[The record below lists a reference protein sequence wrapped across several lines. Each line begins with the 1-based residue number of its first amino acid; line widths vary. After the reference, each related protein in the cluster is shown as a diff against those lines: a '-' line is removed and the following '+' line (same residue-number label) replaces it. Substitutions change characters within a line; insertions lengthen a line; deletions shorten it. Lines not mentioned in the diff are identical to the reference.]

1 MSSACVNIMTAS
13 TANHLWSLD
22 DVLGQGATAC
32 VYKARNKKTGEL
44 VAVKVFN
51 LASYNR
57 PYEVQMREFEV
68 LQKLNHV
75 NIVKLFAVE
84 EMHMNPKQKVL
95 VMEFCSGGSLL
106 NLLEEPENAFG
117 LAESE
122 FLIVLQ
128 CVVQGMN
135 HLRENG
141 VVHRDIKPGNIM
153 RQVGEDGRS
162 VYKLTDFGAA
172 RELEDDEKF
181 VSIYGTE
188 EYLHPDMYERAV
200 LRKPQHKAYGV
211 SVDLWSIGVTFY
223 HAATGSLPFIPYG
236 GPRKNKKVMYKITT
250 EKPEGAIAGVQKME
264 DGHIEWSYR
273 LPHCCQLSEG
283 LKTQVVPVLAS
294 ILEANQ
300 EKCWGFVQFFAAT
313 TDILHRIT
321 VHIFSLQQAT
331 AHSIYIHFHNTVSIF
346 FEDVQAQTGIEP
358 AAQQYLFL
366 GHPLILEPS
375 MKIVNLPN
383 TTPDRPII
391 LISRR
396 PEKLVGPPYKEP
408 EAPAMPTKFDVMA
421 DYSFSKT
428 IVGVIHQYLR
438 IARSLQMYR
447 ELILQGYYSYIENTS
462 FECSNVAHRIAMV
475 NMKLLSSISTEEHLH
490 LFAQRIAHELPDFVD
505 NKKKL
510 PLIEEDLQRMYGSG
524 VREFQNQ
531 LQHLRVI
538 LSKHSDILAQDKSI
552 QKMEVLLGKIVAVH
566 QQYCKDRITGKL
578 SYNDEQIHKFE
589 KLNLSSYIKKVKSL
603 FKDECLQKYQDV
615 LMAAGS
621 WNRVL
626 YEMQANLEQFG
637 VVLRQ
642 RMGDLHVCEAQQNKV
657 LDRAVL
663 RALQQPAGADGV
675 DGQKKDD
682 EHLIFKMNRL
692 KVEMEAVAR
701 ELQNNNNMIE
711 SLAVVTATLPLEKK
725 VPQANRP

>member
-250 EKPEGAIAGVQKME
+250 EKPEGTIAGVQKME

-273 LPHCCQLSEG
+273 LPHCCQLSE
-283 LKTQVVPVLAS
+283 
-294 ILEANQ
+294 
-300 EKCWGFVQFFAAT
+300 
-313 TDILHRIT
+313 
-321 VHIFSLQQAT
+321 
-331 AHSIYIHFHNTVSIF
+331 VSIF

-538 LSKHSDILAQDKSI
+538 LSKHSEILAQDKSI

>member
-1 MSSACVNIMTAS
+1 MSSSGAGMMTAS
-13 TANHLWSLD
+13 TANYLWSLD
-22 DVLGQGATAC
+22 DVLGQGATAS

-51 LASYNR
+51 LLSYNR
-57 PYEVQMREFEV
+57 PYEVQIREFEV
-68 LQKLNHV
+68 LQRLNHI

-106 NLLEEPENAFG
+106 NLLEEPQNAFG
-117 LAESE
+117 LPESE

-181 VSIYGTE
+181 MSIYGTE

-200 LRKPQHKAYGV
+200 LRKPQQKAYGV

-223 HAATGSLPFIPYG
+223 HAVTGSLPFIPFG
-236 GPRKNKKVMYKITT
+236 GPRRNKKTMYKITT
-250 EKPEGAIAGVQKME
+250 EKPEGAIAGVQKTD
-264 DGHIEWSYR
+264 DGPIEWSYR
-273 LPHCCQLSEG
+273 LPQSCQLSEG
-283 LKTQVVPVLAS
+283 LKTPLVPVLAS

-321 VHIFSLQQAT
+321 IHIFSLQQAT
-331 AHSIYIHFHNTVSIF
+331 THSIYIHFHNTVSIF
-346 FEDVQAQTGIEP
+346 FEDVQAQTGIEL
-358 AAQQYLFL
+358 AFQQYLFQ
-366 GHPLILEPS
+366 GHPLMLEPS
-375 MKIVNLPN
+375 MKVVNLPP
-383 TTPDRPII
+383 TSPDRPII

-396 PEKLVGPPYKEP
+396 PEKQVGLPYREP
-408 EAPAMPTKFDVMA
+408 ESPTMPTRFDVMA

-438 IARSLQMYR
+438 IARSMHKYR
-447 ELILQGYYSYIENTS
+447 ELILQGFHSYIETTGVES
-462 FECSNVAHRIAMV
+462 SNIAHRIAMV
-475 NMKLLSSISTEEHLH
+475 NMKLLSCIGTEENLH
-490 LFAQRIAHELPDFVD
+490 RFTHKFAHEFPDLTD
-505 NKKKL
+505 SKKKL
-510 PLIEEDLQRMYGSG
+510 TLIEEDLKRMYGSG
-524 VREFQNQ
+524 IKEYQNQ
-531 LQHLRVI
+531 LTHLHVM
-538 LSKHSDILAQDKSI
+538 LSKHSETLAQDKSI
-552 QKMEVLLGKIVAVH
+552 QKMEVLLGKIAAVH
-566 QQYCKDRITGKL
+566 QQYCKDRVTGKL

-589 KLNLSSYIKKVKSL
+589 KLNLSSYIKKVKAL
-603 FKDECLQKYQDV
+603 LKDDCLQKYQDV
-615 LMAAGS
+615 LMAAMN
-621 WNRVL
+621 WNRDL
-626 YEMQANLEQFG
+626 HEMQSSLEHFSG
-637 VVLRQ
+637 VLRQ
-642 RMGDLHVCEAQQNKV
+642 RMGDLLVCEAQQSKI

-663 RALQQPAGADGV
+663 RALQLPIGAEGTDRPKNE
-675 DGQKKDD
+675 D
-682 EHLIFKMNRL
+682 HMILRMNRL
-692 KVEMEAVAR
+692 KDEMEAVAR
-701 ELQNNNNMIE
+701 ELQTNNNIIE
-711 SLAVVTATLPLEKK
+711 SLGVVSAKLPVERK
-725 VPQANRP
+725 VPQPNSP

>member
-1 MSSACVNIMTAS
+1 MSTACVNTLTAS

-22 DVLGQGATAC
+22 DILGQGATAS
-32 VYKARNKKTGEL
+32 VYKARNKKSGEL

-51 LASYNR
+51 LVSYNR

-68 LQKLNHV
+68 LQKLNHI

-95 VMEFCSGGSLL
+95 VMELCSGGSLL

-117 LAESE
+117 LPESE

-153 RQVGEDGRS
+153 RKVGEDGRS

-200 LRKPQHKAYGV
+200 LRRPQQKAYGV

-250 EKPEGAIAGVQKME
+250 EKPEGAIAGVQKVE
-264 DGHIEWSYR
+264 DGPIEWSYQ

-283 LKTQVVPVLAS
+283 LKTLVVPVLAS

-300 EKCWGFVQFFAAT
+300 EKCGGFVQFFAAT
-313 TDILHRIT
+313 TDILHCIT
-321 VHIFSLQQAT
+321 VYIFSLQQAT

-346 FEDVQAQTGIEP
+346 FEDVQSQTGIEP
-358 AAQQYLFL
+358 AAQQYLFQ
-366 GHPLILEPS
+366 GHPLVLEPS
-375 MKIVNLPN
+375 MKVVNLPP
-383 TTPDRPII
+383 TTPERPII

-396 PEKLVGPPYKEP
+396 PEKLVGYPYREP
-408 EAPAMPTKFDVMA
+408 DTPAMPTKFDVMA

-438 IARSLQMYR
+438 IARSLQKYR
-447 ELILQGYYSYIENTS
+447 ELILQGFYSYIENTG
-462 FECSNVAHRIAMV
+462 FECSNVAHRIAMI

-490 LFAQRIAHELPDFVD
+490 QFAQRFAHEFTDFVD

-510 PLIEEDLQRMYGSG
+510 PAIEEDLQRMYGSG

-531 LQHLRVI
+531 LQHLHVM
-538 LSKHSDILAQDKSI
+538 LSKHSETLAQDK
-552 QKMEVLLGKIVAVH
+552 
-566 QQYCKDRITGKL
+566 R
-578 SYNDEQIHKFE
+578 
-589 KLNLSSYIKKVKSL
+589 LNLSSYIKKVKSL
-603 FKDECLQKYQDV
+603 FKDDCLQKYQDV
-615 LMAAGS
+615 LMAAGN

-626 YEMQANLEQFG
+626 YEMQTSLEHFG

-642 RMGDLHVCEAQQNKV
+642 RMGDLHV
-657 LDRAVL
+657 LGRAVL
-663 RALQQPAGADGV
+663 RALQQPVGAEGV
-675 DGQKKDD
+675 DGQKKD
-682 EHLIFKMNRL
+682 EQMIFKMNRL
-692 KVEMEAVAR
+692 KDEMEAVAR

-711 SLAVVTATLPLEKK
+711 SLAVVTATLPVEKK

>member
-1 MSSACVNIMTAS
+1 MSACVNTMTAS
-13 TANHLWSLD
+13 TANHIWSLEN
-22 DVLGQGATAC
+22 VLGQGATAS
-32 VYKARNKKTGEL
+32 VYKARNKKSGEL
-44 VAVKVFN
+44 VAAKVFN
-51 LASYNR
+51 LVSYNR
-57 PYEVQMREFEV
+57 PYEVQIREFEV
-68 LQKLNHV
+68 LKRLNHV

-117 LAESE
+117 LPESE

-135 HLRENG
+135 HLRENR

-200 LRKPQHKAYGV
+200 LRKPHQKTYGV

-264 DGHIEWSYR
+264 DGPIEWSYR
-273 LPHCCQLSEG
+273 LPHSCQLSEG
-283 LKTQVVPVLAS
+283 LMTQVVPVLAS

-313 TDILHRIT
+313 TAILNRIT
-321 VHIFSLQQAT
+321 VHIFSLQQAKT
-331 AHSIYIHFHNTVSIF
+331 HSIYINFHNTVSIF

-358 AAQQYLFL
+358 AAQQYLFQ
-366 GHPLILEPS
+366 GHPLILEPT
-375 MKIVNLPN
+375 MKVVNLPP
-383 TTPDRPII
+383 TTADRPII

-396 PEKLVGPPYKEP
+396 PEKLVGHPYREP
-408 EAPAMPTKFDVMA
+408 EAPVMPAKFDVMA
-421 DYSFSKT
+421 DYTFSKN

-438 IARSLQMYR
+438 IARSLQKYR
-447 ELILQGYYSYIENTS
+447 ELILQGYHSYIENTG

-490 LFAQRIAHELPDFVD
+490 RFTQRFAHEFPDSVD

-510 PLIEEDLQRMYGSG
+510 PAIEEDLQRMYGS

-531 LQHLRVI
+531 LLHLHVM
-538 LSKHSDILAQDKSI
+538 LSKHSETLAQDKSI
-552 QKMEVLLGKIVAVH
+552 QKMEVLLEKIVAVH
-566 QQYCKDRITGKL
+566 QQYCIDKMTGKL

-603 FKDECLQKYQDV
+603 FKDDCLQKYQVV

-621 WNRVL
+621 WNRELNV
-626 YEMQANLEQFG
+626 MQMTLEHFG
-637 VVLRQ
+637 GVLRQ
-642 RMGDLHVCEAQQNKV
+642 RMRDLHVCEAQQSKV
-657 LDRAVL
+657 LDKAVH
-663 RALQQPAGADGV
+663 RALQQPVGAEGV
-675 DGQKKDD
+675 DGQKKD
-682 EHLIFKMNRL
+682 EHMILKMNRL
-692 KVEMEAVAR
+692 KDEMEAVAQ

-711 SLAVVTATLPLEKK
+711 SLAVTATLPVEKK

>member
-1 MSSACVNIMTAS
+1 MSSPCVSTMTAS
-13 TANHLWSLD
+13 TANHLWLIN
-22 DVLGQGATAC
+22 DVLGQGATAS
-32 VYKARNKKTGEL
+32 VYKGRNKKTGEL

-51 LASYNR
+51 LVSYNR

-68 LQKLNHV
+68 LQRLNHV

-84 EMHMNPKQKVL
+84 EMHLNPKQKVL

-106 NLLEEPENAFG
+106 NQLEEPENAFG
-117 LAESE
+117 LSESE
-122 FLIVLQ
+122 FLIMLQ

-172 RELEDDEKF
+172 RELEDNEKF

-223 HAATGSLPFIPYG
+223 QAATGSLPFIPYG
-236 GPRKNKKVMYKITT
+236 GPRRNKKTMYKITT
-250 EKPEGAIAGVQKME
+250 EKPEGAISGVQKVE
-264 DGHIEWSYR
+264 DGPIEWSYR

-283 LKTQVVPVLAS
+283 LKTQLVPVLAS

-321 VHIFSLQQAT
+321 IHIFSLQQAT
-331 AHSIYIHFHNTVSIF
+331 AHRIYIHFHNTVSIF

-358 AAQQYLFL
+358 TAQQYLFQ

-375 MKIVNLPN
+375 MKVVNLPP
-383 TTPDRPII
+383 TSSDCPII

-396 PEKLVGPPYKEP
+396 PEKLVGLLYREP
-408 EAPAMPTKFDVMA
+408 EASAIPTKFDIMA
-421 DYSFSKT
+421 DYTFSKT
-428 IVGVIHQYLR
+428 VLGVIHQYLHIVR
-438 IARSLQMYR
+438 VLQKYR
-447 ELILQGYYSYIENTS
+447 ELILQGFYSYIENTGL
-462 FECSNVAHRIAMV
+462 ECSNVAHRIAMV
-475 NMKLLSSISTEEHLH
+475 NMKLLSCIGTEENLH
-490 LFAQRIAHELPDFVD
+490 RLTHKFAHEFPDFID

-510 PLIEEDLQRMYGSG
+510 AMIEEDLQRMYGNG
-524 VREFQNQ
+524 IREFQNQ
-531 LQHLRVI
+531 LQHLHVM
-538 LSKHSDILAQDKSI
+538 LSKHSETLAQDKSSI

-566 QQYCKDRITGKL
+566 QLYCKDRVTGKL

-589 KLNLSSYIKKVKSL
+589 KLNLASYIKKVKTL
-603 FKDECLQKYQDV
+603 FKDDCLQKYQDV
-615 LMAAGS
+615 LMATGS

-626 YEMQANLEQFG
+626 YELQTNLEHFSG
-637 VVLRQ
+637 ILRQ
-642 RMGDLHVCEAQQNKV
+642 KMGDLHVCEDQQTKV
-657 LDRAVL
+657 LDRVVS
-663 RALQQPAGADGV
+663 RALQQPIGAESMDGPKQN
-675 DGQKKDD
+675 D
-682 EHLIFKMNRL
+682 HMIFKMNRL
-692 KVEMEAVAR
+692 KDEMEAVAR
-701 ELQNNNNMIE
+701 ELQNNNNIIE
-711 SLAVVTATLPLEKK
+711 SLGAVPSTLSMEKTI
-725 VPQANRP
+725 PQPSKP

>member
-1 MSSACVNIMTAS
+1 MTIS

-22 DVLGQGATAC
+22 DVLGQGATAS

-51 LASYNR
+51 LVSYNR
-57 PYEVQMREFEV
+57 PYEVQLREFEV

-117 LAESE
+117 LPESE

-153 RQVGEDGRS
+153 RQVGEDGCS

-200 LRKPQHKAYGV
+200 LKKPQQKAYGV

-236 GPRKNKKVMYKITT
+236 GPRRNKKIMYKITT
-250 EKPEGAIAGVQKME
+250 EKPEGAIAGVQKVE
-264 DGHIEWSYR
+264 DGPIEWSYR

-283 LKTQVVPVLAS
+283 LKTQLVPVLAS

-313 TDILHRIT
+313 TDILHCIT

-331 AHSIYIHFHNTVSIF
+331 AHSIYIHFHNTVSIL
-346 FEDVQAQTGIEP
+346 FEDVQAQTGIEL

-375 MKIVNLPN
+375 MKVVNLPL

-396 PEKLVGPPYKEP
+396 PEKLVGHPYKEP

-421 DYSFSKT
+421 DYTFSKT

-438 IARSLQMYR
+438 IARSLQKYR
-447 ELILQGYYSYIENTS
+447 ELIQQGFYSYIENTG

-475 NMKLLSSISTEEHLH
+475 NMKLLSSISTAEHLH
-490 LFAQRIAHELPDFVD
+490 LFAQRFAHEFPDFVD

-510 PLIEEDLQRMYGSG
+510 PLIEEDLQRIYGSG

-531 LQHLRVI
+531 LQHLHVM
-538 LSKHSDILAQDKSI
+538 LSKHSETLAQDKSI

-566 QQYCKDRITGKL
+566 QQYCKDRMTGMIKL
-578 SYNDEQIHKFE
+578 RNDCFLLR
-589 KLNLSSYIKKVKSL
+589 LNLSSYIKKVKSL
-603 FKDECLQKYQDV
+603 FKDDCLQKYQDV
-615 LMAAGS
+615 LMACCFC
-621 WNRVL
+621 RVL
-626 YEMQANLEQFG
+626 YEMQASLEHFG

-663 RALQQPAGADGV
+663 RALQQPVGAVGV

-682 EHLIFKMNRL
+682 EHMILKMNRL
-692 KVEMEAVAR
+692 KDEMEAVAR

-711 SLAVVTATLPLEKK
+711 SLALVTATLPLEKK

>member
-1 MSSACVNIMTAS
+1 MTAS
-13 TANHLWSLD
+13 TVNHLWSLD
-22 DVLGQGATAC
+22 DVLGQGATAS

-51 LASYNR
+51 LVSYNR

-68 LQKLNHV
+68 LQRLNHV

-117 LAESE
+117 LPESE
-122 FLIVLQ
+122 FFIVLQ

-135 HLRENG
+135 HLRENA

-153 RQVGEDGRS
+153 RQVSEDGRS

-200 LRKPQHKAYGV
+200 LKKPQQKVYGV

-236 GPRKNKKVMYKITT
+236 GPRRNKKIMYKITT
-250 EKPEGAIAGVQKME
+250 EKPEGAIAGVQKVE
-264 DGHIEWSYR
+264 DGPIEWSYR

-283 LKTQVVPVLAS
+283 LKSQLVPVLAS

-313 TDILHRIT
+313 TDILHGIT

-331 AHSIYIHFHNTVSIF
+331 THSIYIHFHNTVSIF
-346 FEDVQAQTGIEP
+346 FEDVQTQTGIEP
-358 AAQQYLFL
+358 AAQQYLFQ

-375 MKIVNLPN
+375 MKVVNLPP

-396 PEKLVGPPYKEP
+396 PEKLVGYPYREP
-408 EAPAMPTKFDVMA
+408 EAPTMPTKFDVMA
-421 DYSFSKT
+421 DYTFSKT

-438 IARSLQMYR
+438 IARSLQKYR
-447 ELILQGYYSYIENTS
+447 ELILQGFYSYIENTG

-490 LFAQRIAHELPDFVD
+490 RFAQRFAHEIPDFVD

-531 LQHLRVI
+531 LQHLHVMQ
-538 LSKHSDILAQDKSI
+538 SKHSEILAQDKSI

-566 QQYCKDRITGKL
+566 QQYCKDRMIGSKNGYFL
-578 SYNDEQIHKFE
+578 PR
-589 KLNLSSYIKKVKSL
+589 LNLSSYIKKVKSL
-603 FKDECLQKYQDV
+603 FKDDCLQKYQDV
-615 LMAAGS
+615 LMS
-621 WNRVL
+621 CCFCRFL
-626 YEMQANLEQFG
+626 YEMQTNLEHFG

-642 RMGDLHVCEAQQNKV
+642 RMGDLRVCEAQQSKV

-663 RALQQPAGADGV
+663 RALQQPVGAEGLDG
-675 DGQKKDD
+675 KIKD
-682 EHLIFKMNRL
+682 EHMILKMNTL
-692 KVEMEAVAR
+692 KDEMEAVAR

-711 SLAVVTATLPLEKK
+711 SLAVVTATLPVEKK

>member
-1 MSSACVNIMTAS
+1 MTIS

-22 DVLGQGATAC
+22 DVLGQGATAS

-51 LASYNR
+51 LVSYNR

-117 LAESE
+117 LPESE

-153 RQVGEDGRS
+153 RQVGEDGHS

-200 LRKPQHKAYGV
+200 LKKPQQKAYGV

-236 GPRKNKKVMYKITT
+236 GPRRNKKIMYKITT
-250 EKPEGAIAGVQKME
+250 EKPEGAIAGVQKVE
-264 DGHIEWSYR
+264 DGPIEWSYR

-283 LKTQVVPVLAS
+283 LKTQLVPVLAS

-313 TDILHRIT
+313 TDILHCIT

-331 AHSIYIHFHNTVSIF
+331 AHSIYIHFHNTVSIL
-346 FEDVQAQTGIEP
+346 FEDVQAQTGIEL

-375 MKIVNLPN
+375 MKVVNLPL

-396 PEKLVGPPYKEP
+396 PEKLVGHPYKEP

-421 DYSFSKT
+421 DYTFSKT

-438 IARSLQMYR
+438 IARSLQKYR
-447 ELILQGYYSYIENTS
+447 ELIQQGFYSYIENTG
-462 FECSNVAHRIAMV
+462 FEYSNVAHRIAMV

-490 LFAQRIAHELPDFVD
+490 LFAQRFAHEFPDFVD

-531 LQHLRVI
+531 LKHLHVM
-538 LSKHSDILAQDKSI
+538 LSKHSETLAQDKSI

-566 QQYCKDRITGKL
+566 QQYCKDRMTGSNWINNCFL
-578 SYNDEQIHKFE
+578 LR
-589 KLNLSSYIKKVKSL
+589 LNLSTYIKKVKSL
-603 FKDECLQKYQDV
+603 FKDDCLQKYQDV
-615 LMAAGS
+615 LMAACCFC
-621 WNRVL
+621 RVL
-626 YEMQANLEQFG
+626 YKMQASLEHFG

-642 RMGDLHVCEAQQNKV
+642 SMGDLHVCEAQQNKV

-663 RALQQPAGADGV
+663 RALQQSVGAEGV

-682 EHLIFKMNRL
+682 EHMILKMNRL
-692 KVEMEAVAR
+692 KDEMEAVAR

>member
-1 MSSACVNIMTAS
+1 MTAS
-13 TANHLWSLD
+13 TANYLWSMY
-22 DVLGQGATAC
+22 DVLGQGTTASI
-32 VYKARNKKTGEL
+32 YKARNKKTSEV

-57 PYEVQMREFEV
+57 PYEVQTREFEV
-68 LQKLNHV
+68 LQRLNHV

-84 EMHMNPKQKVL
+84 ELHMNPKQKVL

-106 NLLEEPENAFG
+106 NLLEDPENAFG
-117 LAESE
+117 LPESE
-122 FLIVLQ
+122 FVIVLQ

-162 VYKLTDFGAA
+162 VFKLTDFGAA

-188 EYLHPDMYERAV
+188 EYLHPDMYECA
-200 LRKPQHKAYGV
+200 LLNKPQLKAYGV

-236 GPRKNKKVMYKITT
+236 GPRRNKEIMYKITA
-250 EKPEGAIAGVQKME
+250 EKPEGAIAGMQEVE
-264 DGHIEWSYR
+264 DGPIEWSYQ

-283 LKTQVVPVLAS
+283 LKTRLVPVLAS

-313 TDILHRIT
+313 TDILHCIT

-331 AHSIYIHFHNTVSIF
+331 AHSIYTPFHNTVSVF

-358 AAQQYLFL
+358 AAQQYLFQ

-375 MKIVNLPN
+375 MKVENLPP
-383 TTPDRPII
+383 TTPDHPII
-391 LISRR
+391 LISRK
-396 PEKLVGPPYKEP
+396 PEKLVGHPYREP
-408 EAPAMPTKFDVMA
+408 EAPAIPTKFDVVA
-421 DYSFSKT
+421 DYFFSKI
-428 IVGVIHQYLR
+428 IVGVIHQYLQ
-438 IARSLQMYR
+438 IARSLQKFR
-447 ELILQGYYSYIENTS
+447 ELILQGFYSYIENTGL
-462 FECSNVAHRIAMV
+462 EITNVAYRIAMI

-490 LFAQRIAHELPDFVD
+490 RFTQRFAHEIPDFVD

-510 PLIEEDLQRMYGSG
+510 LLIEEDLQRMYGSG
-524 VREFQNQ
+524 VREFQNK
-531 LQHLRVI
+531 LQHLRVM
-538 LSKHSDILAQDKSI
+538 LSKHSETLAQDKSI

-566 QQYCKDRITGKL
+566 QQYYNDRETEKL

-589 KLNLSSYIKKVKSL
+589 KHNLRSYIKKVKSI
-603 FKDECLQKYQDV
+603 FKDDCLQKYQDV
-615 LMAAGS
+615 VMSVGS

-626 YEMQANLEQFG
+626 HEMQTSLENFG
-637 VVLRQ
+637 VVLQQ

-657 LDRAVL
+657 VDRAVL
-663 RALQQPAGADGV
+663 RALQQPAEAEGLDG
-675 DGQKKDD
+675 KIKH
-682 EHLIFKMNRL
+682 EHIILKMNRL
-692 KVEMEAVAR
+692 KDEMKAVSR
-701 ELQNNNNMIE
+701 ELQNSNNMIE
-711 SLAVVTATLPLEKK
+711 SLAVVTATLPVEKK
-725 VPQANRP
+725 VPQANKP

>member
-1 MSSACVNIMTAS
+1 MTAS

-22 DVLGQGATAC
+22 DVLGQGATAS

-51 LASYNR
+51 LVSYNR

-68 LQKLNHV
+68 LQRLNHV

-106 NLLEEPENAFG
+106 NLLEEPEHAFG
-117 LAESE
+117 LPESE

-135 HLRENG
+135 HLRENA

-153 RQVGEDGRS
+153 RQVSEDGRS

-200 LRKPQHKAYGV
+200 LKKPQQKAYGV

-236 GPRKNKKVMYKITT
+236 GPRRNKKIMYKITT
-250 EKPEGAIAGVQKME
+250 EKPEGAIAGVQKVE
-264 DGHIEWSYR
+264 DGPIEWSYR

-283 LKTQVVPVLAS
+283 LNSQLVPVLAS

-313 TDILHRIT
+313 TDILHGIT

-331 AHSIYIHFHNTVSIF
+331 THSIYIHFHNTLSIF

-358 AAQQYLFL
+358 AAQHYLFQ

-375 MKIVNLPN
+375 MKVVNLPP

-396 PEKLVGPPYKEP
+396 PEKLVGYSYREP

-421 DYSFSKT
+421 DYTFSKT

-438 IARSLQMYR
+438 IARSLQKYR
-447 ELILQGYYSYIENTS
+447 ELILQGFYSYIENTG

-475 NMKLLSSISTEEHLH
+475 NMKLLSSISTEDEI
-490 LFAQRIAHELPDFVD
+490 QTES
-505 NKKKL
+505 
-510 PLIEEDLQRMYGSG
+510 DLQRMYGSG

-531 LQHLRVI
+531 LQHLHVM
-538 LSKHSDILAQDKSI
+538 LSKHSETLAQDKSI

-566 QQYCKDRITGKL
+566 QQYCKDRMIGKL

-603 FKDECLQKYQDV
+603 FKDDCLQKYQDV
-615 LMAAGS
+615 LMSAGS

-626 YEMQANLEQFG
+626 YEMQTSLEHFG
-637 VVLRQ
+637 IVLRQ

-663 RALQQPAGADGV
+663 RALQQPVEAEGLDG
-675 DGQKKDD
+675 KIKD
-682 EHLIFKMNRL
+682 EHMILKMNRL
-692 KVEMEAVAR
+692 KDEMEAVAR

-711 SLAVVTATLPLEKK
+711 SLAVVTATLPVEKK

>member
-1 MSSACVNIMTAS
+1 MTAS

-22 DVLGQGATAC
+22 DVLGQGATAS

-51 LASYNR
+51 LVSYNR

-68 LQKLNHV
+68 LQRLNHI

-117 LAESE
+117 LPESE
-122 FLIVLQ
+122 FLVVLQ

-172 RELEDDEKF
+172 RELDDDEKF

-200 LRKPQHKAYGV
+200 LRKPQQKTYGV

-236 GPRKNKKVMYKITT
+236 GPRRNKKTMYKITT
-250 EKPEGAIAGVQKME
+250 EKPEGAIAGVQKSDE
-264 DGHIEWSYR
+264 GPIEWGYQ

-283 LKTQVVPVLAS
+283 LKTLLIPVLAS

-300 EKCWGFVQFFAAT
+300 EKCWGFGQFFAAT
-313 TDILHRIT
+313 TDILQRIT
-321 VHIFSLQQAT
+321 VHIFSLQQST
-331 AHSIYIHFHNTVSIF
+331 THSIYIHFHNTVSIF

-358 AAQQYLFL
+358 AAQQYLFQ
-366 GHPLILEPS
+366 GHPLVLETN
-375 MKIVNLPN
+375 MKVLNLPP
-383 TTPDRPII
+383 TSPDRPII
-391 LISRR
+391 LISRK
-396 PEKLVGPPYKEP
+396 PEKLLGHPYREP

-421 DYSFSKT
+421 DYTFSKT

-438 IARSLQMYR
+438 IARSFQKYR
-447 ELILQGYYSYIENTS
+447 ELILQGFYSYIENTG

-475 NMKLLSSISTEEHLH
+475 NMKLLSSISTEENLH
-490 LFAQRIAHELPDFVD
+490 RFAQKFAHEFPDFID

-510 PLIEEDLQRMYGSG
+510 ALIEEDLQRMYSTGI
-524 VREFQNQ
+524 REFQNQ
-531 LQHLRVI
+531 LQHLHVM

-566 QQYCKDRITGKL
+566 QQYYKDRVIGKL
-578 SYNDEQIHKFE
+578 GYNDEQIHKFE
-589 KLNLSSYIKKVKSL
+589 KLNLSSYIKKVKTV

-626 YEMQANLEQFG
+626 YEIQTSLEHFG
-637 VVLRQ
+637 GVLRQ

-657 LDRAVL
+657 LDRAML
-663 RALQQPAGADGV
+663 RTLHQPIGAEGV
-675 DGQKKDD
+675 DGPKKD
-682 EHLIFKMNRL
+682 ENMILKMNRL
-692 KVEMEAVAR
+692 KDEMEAVAR

-711 SLAVVTATLPLEKK
+711 SLAVVTATLPAEKK
-725 VPQANRP
+725 IPQPNRP

>member
-1 MSSACVNIMTAS
+1 MTAS

-250 EKPEGAIAGVQKME
+250 EKPEGTIAGVQKME

-396 PEKLVGPPYKEP
+396 PEKLVGPPYKERTVIICFFCVCVCVP
-408 EAPAMPTKFDVMA
+408 D
-421 DYSFSKT
+421 T

-447 ELILQGYYSYIENTS
+447 ELILQGYYSY
-462 FECSNVAHRIAMV
+462 M
-475 NMKLLSSISTEEHLH
+475 
-490 LFAQRIAHELPDFVD
+490 
-505 NKKKL
+505 
-510 PLIEEDLQRMYGSG
+510 
-524 VREFQNQ
+524 
-531 LQHLRVI
+531 
-538 LSKHSDILAQDKSI
+538 
-552 QKMEVLLGKIVAVH
+552 
-566 QQYCKDRITGKL
+566 
-578 SYNDEQIHKFE
+578 
-589 KLNLSSYIKKVKSL
+589 
-603 FKDECLQKYQDV
+603 
-615 LMAAGS
+615 
-621 WNRVL
+621 
-626 YEMQANLEQFG
+626 
-637 VVLRQ
+637 
-642 RMGDLHVCEAQQNKV
+642 
-657 LDRAVL
+657 
-663 RALQQPAGADGV
+663 
-675 DGQKKDD
+675 
-682 EHLIFKMNRL
+682 
-692 KVEMEAVAR
+692 
-701 ELQNNNNMIE
+701 
-711 SLAVVTATLPLEKK
+711 
-725 VPQANRP
+725 

>member
-1 MSSACVNIMTAS
+1 MSSACANTKTAS
-13 TANHLWSLD
+13 TANYLWSLD
-22 DVLGQGATAC
+22 DVLGQGATAS
-32 VYKARNKKTGEL
+32 VFKARNKKTGEP
-44 VAVKVFN
+44 VAAKVFN
-51 LASYNR
+51 LVSYNR

-68 LQKLNHV
+68 LQRLNHI

-84 EMHMNPKQKVL
+84 ELHMNPKQKVL
-95 VMEFCSGGSLL
+95 VMEYCSGGSLL
-106 NLLEEPENAFG
+106 NLLEEPKNAFG
-117 LAESE
+117 LPESE

-162 VYKLTDFGAA
+162 VYKLVDFGAA

-200 LRKPQHKAYGV
+200 LKKPHQKTYGV

-236 GPRKNKKVMYKITT
+236 GPRKNKKIMYKITA
-250 EKPEGAIAGVQKME
+250 EKPEGAIAGVQKVE
-264 DGHIEWSYR
+264 DGTIEWGYQ

-283 LKTQVVPVLAS
+283 LKTQLIPVLAS

-313 TDILHRIT
+313 TDILNRIT

-331 AHSIYIHFHNTVSIF
+331 THNIYIHFHNTLSIF

-358 AAQQYLFL
+358 AAQQYLFQ

-375 MKIVNLPN
+375 MKVVNLPP
-383 TTPDRPII
+383 TSPDRPII
-391 LISRR
+391 LISRL
-396 PEKLVGPPYKEP
+396 PERLVGHPYREP
-408 EAPAMPTKFDVMA
+408 EAPTIPTKFDVMA
-421 DYSFSKT
+421 DYTFSKT

-438 IARSLQMYR
+438 IAREFQKYR
-447 ELILQGYYSYIENTS
+447 ELILQGFYSYIENTG
-462 FECSNVAHRIAMV
+462 FECSNVAHRIVTV
-475 NMKLLSSISTEEHLH
+475 NMKLLSSQSTEENLH
-490 LFAQRIAHELPDFVD
+490 RFTQKFAHEFPDFID

-510 PLIEEDLQRMYGSG
+510 QLIEEDLRQMYSTGIK
-524 VREFQNQ
+524 EFQSQ
-531 LQHLRVI
+531 LQQLHVM
-538 LSKHSDILAQDKSI
+538 LSKHSETLAQDKSI
-552 QKMEVLLGKIVAVH
+552 QKMEVLLGKIVAVN
-566 QQYCKDRITGKL
+566 QQYYRDRVTGKL
-578 SYNDEQIHKFE
+578 GYNDEQIHKFE
-589 KLNLSSYIKKVKSL
+589 KLNLSSYIKKVKTL
-603 FKDECLQKYQDV
+603 FKDDCLQKYQDL

-621 WNRVL
+621 WDRVL
-626 YEMQANLEQFG
+626 YEMQTNLEHFG
-637 VVLRQ
+637 NDLRK

-657 LDRAVL
+657 LNRAVHI
-663 RALQQPAGADGV
+663 ALHQPIGAEGV
-675 DGQKKDD
+675 DGPKKD
-682 EHLIFKMNRL
+682 EHMILKMNRL
-692 KVEMEAVAR
+692 KDEMEAVAQ
-701 ELQNNNNMIE
+701 ELQNNNNIIE
-711 SLAVVTATLPLEKK
+711 SLAEVTATLPVEKK
-725 VPQANRP
+725 IPQPNRP